1 NDRVQ
6 CSGMELTAA
15 YRRLVEVVRLVAS
28 PPEVQLA
35 ALPEWTCRGD
45 EIALLFHEE
54 MLTVRLLV
62 ESGAVSSQGLAVL
75 KEIDRR
81 FDEMS
86 GELNAELW
94 TDSAVRTRPEWYTQ
108 VGSTS
113 NYFRTKVEDGY
124 GNHIDYGRTDQNG
137 IAYLDSITD
146 TRGV

>member
-1 NDRVQ
+1 
-6 CSGMELTAA
+6 MELTAA

-94 TDSAVRTRPEWYTQ
+94 TDSAVRTRPEWQ
-108 VGSTS
+108 G
-113 NYFRTKVEDGY
+113 
-124 GNHIDYGRTDQNG
+124 
-137 IAYLDSITD
+137 
-146 TRGV
+146 TRVLAQEALSMMGETLQAPDLSHVRYARGQ